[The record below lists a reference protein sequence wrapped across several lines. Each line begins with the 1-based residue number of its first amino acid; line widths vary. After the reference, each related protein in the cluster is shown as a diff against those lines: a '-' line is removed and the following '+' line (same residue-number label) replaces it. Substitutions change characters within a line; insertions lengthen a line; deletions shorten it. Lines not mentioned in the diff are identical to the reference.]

1 MGYQP
6 SADNGPVDLVEAYD
20 DHGNLVWINPADAP
34 SLPSWAVPQSSDEA
48 PAGPS
53 QELVMTD
60 GGMSLRDS
68 PHAGARVRS
77 VVPRERMAGA
87 LEPQGWDRIPEII
100 SDHENSRSQGLDI
113 AINPGGRLTVERS
126 GQVRRTSVV
135 PDERMAAD
143 PHPRITVADVDVIRE
158 LDPFNQEAWEPVYTT
173 ALDGWRFRLQVRP
186 DGFVFKFLAFRS
198 PTESNRWRLSVLS
211 PDMGGQWGHGPH
223 IVTAWVGG
231 REMPVL
237 CGRPGQQP
245 GGGARPGR
253 QVGGLHP
260 GAHGR
265 LRPRLLTVNR
275 RGRSRPP
282 GARHRVSRLRRTGAT
297 GPPPFHHS
305 STRSTPRSTTCK
317 ET

>member
-1 MGYQP
+1 MPP
-6 SADNGPVDLVEAYD
+6 S
-20 DHGNLVWINPADAP
+20 
-34 SLPSWAVPQSSDEA
+34 S
-48 PAGPS
+48 PAGPVLGPS
-53 QELVMTD
+53 HGLSAEA
-60 GGMSLRDS
+60 

-223 IVTAWVGG
+223 IVTAWVDG

-237 CGRPGQQP
+237 CGRPGAAPANNLEEVRAQ
-245 GGGARPGR
+245 AAKWAAYT
-253 QVGGLHP
+253 QVRMDGCVP
-260 GAHGR
+260 AF
-265 LRPRLLTVNR
+265 
-275 RGRSRPP
+275 SR
-282 GARHRVSRLRRTGAT
+282 
-297 GPPPFHHS
+297 
-305 STRSTPRSTTCK
+305 
-317 ET
+317 